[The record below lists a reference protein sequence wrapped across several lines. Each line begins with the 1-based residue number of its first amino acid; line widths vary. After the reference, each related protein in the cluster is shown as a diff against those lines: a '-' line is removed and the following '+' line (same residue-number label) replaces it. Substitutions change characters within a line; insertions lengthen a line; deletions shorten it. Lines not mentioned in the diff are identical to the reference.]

1 MRQNAIHIKN
11 NTKEKHCYTYVSKV
25 GFIVSIKEFFSKRK
39 QPVITY
45 NPETHY
51 PVIRSSICT
60 GEQVA
65 GFKCKETGR
74 FTEIML
80 IKGEKDLNNFKSMYN
95 LGDVK
100 KEY

>member
-1 MRQNAIHIKN
+1 M
-11 NTKEKHCYTYVSKV
+11 
-25 GFIVSIKEFFSKRK
+25 SIKKLFSKKK
-39 QPVITY
+39 QPLITY

-65 GFKCKETGR
+65 GFKNKETGR
-74 FTEIML
+74 FTDVML
-80 IKGEKDLNNFKSMYN
+80 IRGDKDLSNFKDMYN
-95 LGDVK
+95 LGEVR

>member
-1 MRQNAIHIKN
+1 MK
-11 NTKEKHCYTYVSKV
+11 
-25 GFIVSIKEFFSKRK
+25 SIKKLFLKK
-39 QPVITY
+39 QQPLITY

-65 GFKCKETGR
+65 GFKCKEIGR
-74 FTEIML
+74 FTEVIL
-80 IKGEKDLNNFKSMYN
+80 IRGDKDLNTFKTMYN
-95 LGDVK
+95 LGEIK